1 MRRLLFA
8 AVAVLPLALG
18 ASAASADSIQNAIGG
33 SMYQPQKL
41 LPNAVANAA
50 PDFVAPRSVE
60 GRAAFVDPQAYYNAF
75 ADPEPASQ
83 NLAPVL
89 TGRDWR
95 PGDNF

>member
-8 AVAVLPLALG
+8 ALAGLPLALG
-18 ASAASADSIQNAIGG
+18 ASAAHADSIQNAIGG

-50 PDFVAPRSVE
+50 SDFAAPRVVE
-60 GRAAFVDPQAYYNAF
+60 GRSVFVDPQAYYNAF
-75 ADPEPASQ
+75 ADPEPASPS
-83 NLAPVL
+83 LSPVL